1 MKLLFIIGDAAV
13 GKMTVGQELMK
24 ITNLRLFHNHM
35 SIEPVI
41 EIFGRYDGK
50 TISEIR
56 DVIFKNY
63 AASDNYG
70 MIFTM
75 MMDFDL
81 PSEWEYLEHVK
92 GIFEPYGAD
101 FYYVELIAP
110 QEIRL
115 KRNISENRLKNKA
128 SKRDIET
135 SNQRLINDDKD
146 HRCVSYEGEITFDNY
161 IRIDNSDMEPD
172 EVARLARKPSIYKFN
187 FCRTDCNFAQ
197 QQIPIYTMEIG
208 YCGAARKEKRYPRK
222 KALQKVRKKT
232 LIAKKPF
239 GNSERLFYEQ
249 KARSTASGKMFY
261 QIS

>member
-24 ITNLRLFHNHM
+24 ITELRLFHNHM
-35 SIEPVI
+35 TIEPVI

-56 DVIFKNY
+56 EVIFKNY

-70 MIFTM
+70 MIFTL

-81 PSEWEYLEHVK
+81 PSEWEYLDHVK
-92 GIFEPYGAD
+92 GIFEPYGTD

-135 SNQRLINDDKD
+135 SNQRLINDDKN
-146 HRCVSYEGEITFDNY
+146 HRCVSYEGEINYDNY
-161 IRIDNSDMEPD
+161 LRIENSDKAPD
-172 EVARLARKPSIYKFN
+172 EVAQMI
-187 FCRTDCNFAQ
+187 
-197 QQIPIYTMEIG
+197 
-208 YCGAARKEKRYPRK
+208 KEAFK
-222 KALQKVRKKT
+222 L
-232 LIAKKPF
+232 
-239 GNSERLFYEQ
+239 
-249 KARSTASGKMFY
+249 
-261 QIS
+261 